1 LSVEHQ
7 GLDDGLAVGVVVAAA
22 AVDDPEL
29 GERGAERAAG
39 ERRAVV
45 GGERQRAWLDAAFG
59 GRLLD
64 DGGRVRG
71 AAADVERPGGDLAR
85 AAVDRGVRE
94 HRPCSAIR
102 TDVMSRCQS

>member
-1 LSVEHQ
+1 VSSASRWMRRCLSVENQ
-7 GLDDGLAVGVVVAAA
+7 GFDDGLAVGVVVAAA

-29 GERGAERAAG
+29 GERGAERAGG

-45 GGERQRAWLDAAFG
+45 GAERQRAWLDAAFG

-71 AAADVERPGGDLAR
+71 AAVDVAAR
-85 AAVDRGVRE
+85 AVISRGQ
-94 HRPCSAIR
+94 
-102 TDVMSRCQS
+102 QSIAAFG